1 MAGKEFK
8 NVASA
13 QQPVYNQIIGAA
25 QETQVVRA
33 VIKDEEKQETQVV
46 QAANK
51 EKEKQETQVAREVI
65 KKEEPQEPRRAAIL
79 STDEPD
85 KQEEQKKQEAL
96 EALKTQGKKGM
107 KAGRIN
113 MAFTPSNMDFIRVMA
128 AIQGMSMT
136 QYVNAIIAQE
146 RERNGAAYEA
156 AKQITK
162 NL

>member
-25 QETQVVRA
+25 QETQ
-33 VIKDEEKQETQVV
+33 
-46 QAANK
+46 
-51 EKEKQETQVAREVI
+51 ETQVARVVIKEEEKQEPQVARAVI
-65 KKEEPQEPRRAAIL
+65 KKEESQEPQRVAIL
-79 STDEPD
+79 STDETD

-146 RERNGAAYEA
+146 RERNGTAYEA

>member
-8 NVASA
+8 NVVSA

-25 QETQVVRA
+25 QETQEPY
-33 VIKDEEKQETQVV
+33 KV
-46 QAANK
+46 QTAI
-51 EKEKQETQVAREVI
+51 E
-65 KKEEPQEPRRAAIL
+65 KEEPQESQRVAIIKTAA
-79 STDEPD
+79 TD

-96 EALKTQGKKGM
+96 EALKTQGKKGL

-136 QYVNAIIAQE
+136 QYVNAIIVQE
-146 RERNGAAYEA
+146 RERNGAAYKA

>member
-25 QETQVVRA
+25 HETQEVQTVYMVA
-33 VIKDEEKQETQVV
+33 KDEEKQELQVV
-46 QAANK
+46 Q
-51 EKEKQETQVAREVI
+51 EVI
-65 KKEEPQEPRRAAIL
+65 KKPQESQRAATL
-79 STDEPD
+79 STDAAD
-85 KQEEQKKQEAL
+85 QQEEQKEQEAQEAQEAL

-113 MAFTPSNMDFIRVMA
+113 MAFTPSNMAFIRVMA
-128 AIQGMSMT
+128 AIQGISMT

-146 RERNGAAYEA
+146 REHNGAAYEA
-156 AKQITK
+156 AKKITN

>member
-13 QQPVYNQIIGAA
+13 QQPVYGQIIGA
-25 QETQVVRA
+25 TQN
-33 VIKDEEKQETQVV
+33 ESQTQ
-46 QAANK
+46 
-51 EKEKQETQVAREVI
+51 
-65 KKEEPQEPRRAAIL
+65 
-79 STDEPD
+79 D
-85 KQEEQKKQEAL
+85 KQRELDAL

>member
-25 QETQVVRA
+25 HETQEVQTVYMVA
-33 VIKDEEKQETQVV
+33 KDEEKQELQVV
-46 QAANK
+46 Q
-51 EKEKQETQVAREVI
+51 EVI
-65 KKEEPQEPRRAAIL
+65 KKPQESQRAATL
-79 STDEPD
+79 STDAAD
-85 KQEEQKKQEAL
+85 QQEEQKEQEAQEAL

-113 MAFTPSNMDFIRVMA
+113 MAFTPSNMAFIRVMA
-128 AIQGMSMT
+128 AIQGISMT

-146 RERNGAAYEA
+146 REHNGAAYEA

>member
-25 QETQVVRA
+25 QEA
-33 VIKDEEKQETQVV
+33 QEPQVV
-46 QAANK
+46 QAII
-51 EKEKQETQVAREVI
+51 R
-65 KKEEPQEPRRAAIL
+65 KEEPHRAAIL
-79 STDEPD
+79 STDEAD
-85 KQEEQKKQEAL
+85 RQEEQKKQEAL